1 MRTTAPCSRVA
12 ALVALMPLM
21 LPSPFY
27 FRIAALVFIFAL
39 AVLGLNLL
47 MGFAGQVSLGH
58 AGFFGIG
65 AYAVAVAPTHW
76 GVPSWAALIGG
87 AAAAGAL
94 AYVVGRPILQLRGH
108 YLAVATLGMGLLIAM
123 VFTNEARLTGGPDG
137 MPVPRLDLFGW
148 RVRGSVTWY
157 WVSGVTLVVG
167 AWLATNLIASPTG
180 RAFRAIHD
188 SETAASVLGIDLARY
203 KLTAFVLSAVYA
215 AVAGSYL
222 ALFDGL
228 VTPATAGFLRSIE
241 FVTMAVLGGLGSIL
255 GSIVGAALLTVLP
268 QVLTVF
274 HDYEHIVLGLIMI
287 VFMIFLR
294 AGIVPSLATILSG
307 GRDDRDRVRASWR
320 RWLRLPS
327 PCERS
332 RAVGRGRGWGA
343 LSLYRILPPPGPP
356 RSLCPDG
363 AQRRSGCSDHP
374 PHRFAGGGIMTVL
387 AVHDV
392 GIEFGGLTALDG
404 VSLAVE
410 RGEIFAIIGPNG
422 AGKTTL
428 FNIVSG
434 LYRPKRGRIV
444 LGGEDVTGEP
454 PHRLAAKGLSR
465 TFQNLQVFMRMTAA
479 ENVMVGPAPA

>member
-1 MRTTAPCSRVA
+1 VIVAGSFLRIYGPVFVLA
-12 ALVALMPLM
+12 ALVALLPLI

-27 FRIAALVFIFAL
+27 FRIAALAFIFAL

-94 AYVVGRPILQLRGH
+94 AYVIGRPILRLRGH

-157 WVSGVTLVVG
+157 WVSGITLVIG

-203 KLTAFVLSAVYA
+203 KLTAFVLSAIYG

-228 VTPATAGFLRSIE
+228 VTPAQAGFLRSIE

-255 GSIVGAALLTVLP
+255 GSIVGATVLTVLP
-268 QVLTVF
+268 QMLTVF

-294 AGIVPSLATILSG
+294 AGIVPSLA
-307 GRDDRDRVRASWR
+307 
-320 RWLRLPS
+320 
-327 PCERS
+327 
-332 RAVGRGRGWGA
+332 A
-343 LSLYRILPPPGPP
+343 L
-356 RSLCPDG
+356 
-363 AQRRSGCSDHP
+363 
-374 PHRFAGGGIMTVL
+374 
-387 AVHDV
+387 
-392 GIEFGGLTALDG
+392 LTRK
-404 VSLAVE
+404 S
-410 RGEIFAIIGPNG
+410 
-422 AGKTTL
+422 
-428 FNIVSG
+428 
-434 LYRPKRGRIV
+434 
-444 LGGEDVTGEP
+444 
-454 PHRLAAKGLSR
+454 
-465 TFQNLQVFMRMTAA
+465 
-479 ENVMVGPAPA
+479 